1 MRRAHFIGFAASAA
15 LLTLTGVDSPTAPPH
30 AEAQNALGDGRALD
44 ANQRIGSGGRN
55 TRTGGLSSELAFRN
69 AIVSGNA
76 PSGFSFRG
84 DVGYTS
90 PFDFRGQL
98 GSDDLF
104 AFRRDA
110 FFSGVQSVGGQG
122 LRGVDALQFQL
133 GLSLAGS
140 FDAARPT
147 PIITRTDVPGAG
159 RIDAETISL
168 DAGANIFDP
177 LSTRPGALRAT
188 SEFIVGDALSPKV
201 LGQGTRDDGSSVFT
215 LASPLRS
222 VSLNSTPSGVAP
234 AQFPRPAEDEA
245 DAQRPGEEDNRVS
258 GRVEPRKASQQI
270 VLDALRVR
278 AGMDAEDE
286 EAGGVEPA
294 PGVEEVETLE
304 QRIERLREE
313 LESEREAEPAEGEP
327 ESDRVGRLTREA
339 LEGREAVVR
348 DLAPAGPEGRD
359 LFTEHMERGQELLA
373 QDRWFEAEERFTS
386 ALMMEPRDVFAHA
399 GRVNAQLGAGLYRSA
414 AENLK
419 QLIRRHPEVLAV
431 DFDAS
436 LLPRASRL
444 DRVTGE
450 LLDRIDRDTE
460 FARDCALLLAY
471 LARQHD
477 LPEEVEAA
485 FRAIDRITDKIGGA
499 DPIFDAARAA
509 WLDEN

>member
-15 LLTLTGVDSPTAPPH
+15 LFSLAGVDAPMARP

-55 TRTGGLSSELAFRN
+55 TRTRGLSSELAFRN
-69 AIVSGNA
+69 AVVSGNA
-76 PSGFSFRG
+76 PSGLSFRG

-90 PFDFRGQL
+90 PFDFRGEL

-122 LRGVDALQFQL
+122 LRGVDSLQFQL

-140 FDAARPT
+140 FDTQRAS
-147 PIITRTDVPGAG
+147 PIITRTDVPSSG
-159 RIDAETISL
+159 RIDAQTISL

-188 SEFIVGDALSPKV
+188 SEFIVGNALSPKV
-201 LGQGTRDDGSSVFT
+201 LGQGTRDDGTRMFT

-222 VSLNSTPSGVAP
+222 VTRDTSPDGVAP
-234 AQFPRPAEDEA
+234 ARFPRPAGEETREA
-245 DAQRPGEEDNRVS
+245 RPGEEDNRVS
-258 GRVEPRKASQQI
+258 GRVEPRLASRQI
-270 VLDALRVR
+270 VLDALRAR
-278 AGMDAEDE
+278 EAAEAE
-286 EAGGVEPA
+286 EVGGGEPA
-294 PGVEEVETLE
+294 PAGERLEPLEERLD
-304 QRIERLREE
+304 RLREE
-313 LESEREAEPAEGEP
+313 LESDRTEPEEGETR
-327 ESDRVGRLTREA
+327 EDLVGRLTREA
-339 LEGREAVVR
+339 LEGRQAEIR

-359 LFTEHMERGQELLA
+359 LFSDHMERGQELLA

-386 ALMMEPRDVFAHA
+386 ALMIKRGDVFAHA
-399 GRVNAQLGAGLYRSA
+399 GRANAQLGAGLYRSA

-444 DRVTGE
+444 DRVSGE
-450 LLDRIDRDTE
+450 LLDRAGGSTE

-477 LPEEVEAA
+477 RPEDVATA
-485 FRAIDRITDKIGGA
+485 FGAIDRISDGLEDA